1 MCIATLQIQH
11 HLLYRIFS
19 DFHII
24 PILIRIKSFC
34 NLIQCLC
41 QLFCGH
47 LLWIH
52 CFSNIPHRYIL
63 IVRQCF
69 MNFLNPFPYQ
79 CKFSIKS
86 NIVHQI
92 SKYCISFY
100 DCKFSIIIVTVFR
113 ITIDN
118 PHTTYS
124 IGIFRILPIFF
135 IDHSNLINIGTFFIS
150 SHIMELIAF
159 CSKVFQIRFFL
170 RWHIVEDVI
179 NHVVIC
185 LFQFFYLCQW
195 LIFALA
201 FLNLYH
207 YNLIHF
213 FYFFHQLTI
222 IPTDAFSSPAFV
234 FQQFLCRFFNRN
246 FIIFIDATIH
256 QTEIFIVKGIIVSF
270 FCPLNSKIPFSY
282 LICQFTKNLFFQIQE
297 RIQLFKTDTVYKM
310 SGYFFPVI
318 QNYDITD
325 RQGMPTEIFRSINV
339 EPFKN
344 IIQ

>member
-1 MCIATLQIQH
+1 
-11 HLLYRIFS
+11 
-19 DFHII
+19 
-24 PILIRIKSFC
+24 
-34 NLIQCLC
+34 
-41 QLFCGH
+41 
-47 LLWIH
+47 
-52 CFSNIPHRYIL
+52 
-63 IVRQCF
+63 

-201 FLNLYH
+201 FLDLCH

-213 FYFFHQLTI
+213 FYFFHQLII

-234 FQQFLCRFFNRN
+234 FQKFLCRFFNRN
-246 FIIFIDATIH
+246 FIVFIDATIH
-256 QTEIFIVKGIIVSF
+256 QSEFFIIERII
-270 FCPLNSKIPFSY
+270 IPFLCDLDCKISLTY
-282 LICQFTKNLFFQIQE
+282 LICQFFHRMFF
-297 RIQLFKTDTVYKM
+297 
-310 SGYFFPVI
+310 
-318 QNYDITD
+318 
-325 RQGMPTEIFRSINV
+325 
-339 EPFKN
+339 
-344 IIQ
+344 

>member
-1 MCIATLQIQH
+1 M
-11 HLLYRIFS
+11 
-19 DFHII
+19 I
-24 PILIRIKSFC
+24 PILIRIKCFC

-41 QLFCGH
+41 QLFCSH

-52 CFSNIPHRYIL
+52 CFSNIPHRYVL

-100 DCKFSIIIVTVFR
+100 DCKFSIIVVTVFR

-118 PHTTYS
+118 PHTAYS
-124 IGIFRILPIFF
+124 IGIFRIFPIFF
-135 IDHSNLINIGTFFIS
+135 IDRSNLINIGTFFIS
-150 SHIMELIAF
+150 SHIMELITF
-159 CSKVFQIRFFL
+159 CGKVFQIRFFL
-170 RWHIVEDVI
+170 RWHIIEDII
-179 NHVVIC
+179 NHVIIC
-185 LFQFFYLCQW
+185 LFQFLHLCQW
-195 LIFALA
+195 LIFSLA
-201 FLNLYH
+201 VLDLCH

-213 FYFFHQLTI
+213 FHFFHQLI
-222 IPTDAFSSPAFV
+222 IIATDAFSSPSFV
-234 FQQFLCRFFNRN
+234 FQKFLCRFFNRN
-246 FIIFIDATIH
+246 FIILIDSTIH
-256 QTEIFIVKGIIVSF
+256 QAEIFIVKGIIVSF

-310 SGYFFPVI
+310 SCYFFPII
-318 QNYDITD
+318 QNHDITD
-325 RQGMPTEIFRSINV
+325 RQGMPTEVFRSINV
-339 EPFKN
+339 ESFKN